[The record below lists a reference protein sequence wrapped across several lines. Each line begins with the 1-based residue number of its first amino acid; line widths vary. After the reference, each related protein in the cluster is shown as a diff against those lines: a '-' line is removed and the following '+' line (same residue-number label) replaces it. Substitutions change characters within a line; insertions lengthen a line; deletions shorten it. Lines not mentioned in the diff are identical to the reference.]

1 MVNMSKMSCRL
12 GNLLLVQDMVSPSD
26 HHLERIIFFFRPFN
40 MTLILYE
47 VSFGQKSKIASIG
60 AKLQFVIVYTS
71 LLDEQAFIS
80 AVFFQ

>member
-1 MVNMSKMSCRL
+1 MLKMSCRL

-26 HHLERIIFFFRPFN
+26 HHLERIIFFRPFN

-47 VSFGQKSKIASIG
+47 VSFGQKSKNAFIG
-60 AKLQFVIVYTS
+60 ARFVIVYTS

-80 AVFFQ
+80 VVFSQ